1 MTAKGIDKEKAKI
14 DAFDSSFIKSFI
26 GFISWKD

>member
-1 MTAKGIDKEKAKI
+1 MNAQGIDKEKAKI
-14 DAFDSSFIKSFI
+14 DASESSFIKSLI